1 MAMLVS
7 LSVQELADFHDHAIL
22 VLLEGIFVYNGFHY
36 LMLCVLAVL
45 VQVLSPGKWSGMVLV
60 LLVFVAVFAL
70 PALGVEHL
78 LYGFRIPRV
87 VHSDMNGFGHYRMQ
101 TYALIAYW
109 SAFCALLLV
118 AGHLLFPRG
127 YYASFRERLRDARTR
142 LSAPLLRTCAVAALS
157 FVGLGA
163 FVFYNTNVLNDYVT
177 SDAVSAAQARYEL
190 DYGRYRDAPAPS
202 IVDPDLHVELYPA
215 ERRMTSRGSAKLRN
229 NKTHAIDAF
238 VVSVDKR
245 MPRRCADRGRRRAR
259 RLRSRTGLLSVPAG
273 GAVCAG
279 RDPHDAVGPRA

>member
-1 MAMLVS
+1 
-7 LSVQELADFHDHAIL
+7 
-22 VLLEGIFVYNGFHY
+22 
-36 LMLCVLAVL
+36 MLCVLAVL

-87 VHSDMNGFGHYRMQ
+87 VHSDMNGFGHYRLQ

-142 LSAPLLRTCAVAALS
+142 LTHRSCGRTPSRHSRSWGSAPSSST
-157 FVGLGA
+157 
-163 FVFYNTNVLNDYVT
+163 T
-177 SDAVSAAQARYEL
+177 
-190 DYGRYRDAPAPS
+190 
-202 IVDPDLHVELYPA
+202 
-215 ERRMTSRGSAKLRN
+215 RM
-229 NKTHAIDAF
+229 
-238 VVSVDKR
+238 
-245 MPRRCADRGRRRAR
+245 C
-259 RLRSRTGLLSVPAG
+259 
-273 GAVCAG
+273 
-279 RDPHDAVGPRA
+279 